1 MKEAKSEAESI
12 IAAYRAEMEAGYQ
25 KKFNMVSTASIIALC
40 LILEAALLTR
50 QRFDITTKE

>member
-25 KKFNMVSTASIIALC
+25 KKFNMVSTASITA
-40 LILEAALLTR
+40 
-50 QRFDITTKE
+50 

>member
-25 KKFNMVSTASIIALC
+25 KKFNMVSIVTGYY
-40 LILEAALLTR
+40 LT
-50 QRFDITTKE
+50 F

>member
-25 KKFNMVSTASIIALC
+25 KKFNMVSTTSITVYDLTI
-40 LILEAALLTR
+40 EAAMPT
-50 QRFDITTKE
+50 Q